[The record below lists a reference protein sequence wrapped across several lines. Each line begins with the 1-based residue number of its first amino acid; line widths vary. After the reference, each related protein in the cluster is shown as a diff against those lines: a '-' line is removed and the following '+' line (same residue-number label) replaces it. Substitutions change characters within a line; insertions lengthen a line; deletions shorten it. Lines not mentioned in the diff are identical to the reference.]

1 MVRIF
6 ILNVYIDRVALCVCV
21 FPYLLFG
28 QGSPTLTLV
37 EGRVVQRKLGFG
49 QWVEVWNIQ

>member
-1 MVRIF
+1 M
-6 ILNVYIDRVALCVCV
+6 LNVYIYRVGLCVCV